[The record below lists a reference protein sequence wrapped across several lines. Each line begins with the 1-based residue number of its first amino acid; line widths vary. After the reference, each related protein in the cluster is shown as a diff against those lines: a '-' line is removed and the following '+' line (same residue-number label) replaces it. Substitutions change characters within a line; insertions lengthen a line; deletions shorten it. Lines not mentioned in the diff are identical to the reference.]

1 MNLFGG
7 GYLSPERYIIL
18 LEISLIGRS
27 VCKCTDFV
35 HGLRVY
41 RKTTHVF
48 CGWSANW
55 LNWDSN
61 FLVQYMGVI
70 KIDLAETYEYP
81 SPVKLEGDEG
91 TYYATPASIILA
103 TNIDVKRI
111 PVFSH
116 FSIRRGLDRT
126 VLFSI
131 NGIVKWMGR
140 KSNRNANGI
149 NNKILQVIKFLCTNR
164 YLQLSD
170 EIDNGQYSEAVL
182 NLSKISEEC
191 EKQRF
196 AVIYLDELKKVMAY
210 KNPNP
215 KDVYFSSDVVLLVFA
230 YLRMKIYRR
239 SNKLSLGEK
248 NVTTR
253 KLDSPDAYDCYYVEI
268 ADDLGISARSVAK
281 AVQVLKDMGLIYYE
295 SLPRSQLNGNWRTD
309 HTIFCNAYKREG
321 SYLLASGRDYYES
334 EIKNKK
340 KKLKYIRGKYEGGS
354 SHD

>member
-1 MNLFGG
+1 M
-7 GYLSPERYIIL
+7 
-18 LEISLIGRS
+18 EISLIGRS
-27 VCKCTDFV
+27 VCKCTAFV

-41 RKTTHVF
+41 RKNTHVF

-55 LNWDSN
+55 LNWDSDI
-61 FLVQYMGVI
+61 LVQYMGVI
-70 KIDLAETYEYP
+70 KIDSAEKYEYP
-81 SPVKLEGDEG
+81 SPAKLEGDEG
-91 TYYATPASIILA
+91 TYYAIPASIILA

-111 PVFSH
+111 SIFSH

-149 NNKILQVIKFLCTNR
+149 NNKILQVIEFLRTNR

-170 EIDNGQYSEAVL
+170 EIGSGQYSEAIL
-182 NLSKISEEC
+182 SLSKISEEC
-191 EKQRF
+191 EKHRF
-196 AVIYLDELKKVMAY
+196 AIVYLDELKTIMAY
-210 KNPNP
+210 RTPTP
-215 KDVYFSSDVVLLVFA
+215 KDVYFSNDVVLLVFA
-230 YLRMKIYRR
+230 YLRMEIYRR
-239 SNKLSLGEK
+239 SNKLSLGDK
-248 NVTTR
+248 DINTR

-281 AVQVLKDMGLIYYE
+281 AVQVLKDIGLIYYE
-295 SLPRSQLNGNWRTD
+295 PLPRSQLNGKWRTD

-321 SYLLASGRDYYES
+321 GYLLASGRGYYES

-340 KKLKYIRGKYEGGS
+340 KKLKIVRGAYEGGNS
-354 SHD
+354 YD